1 MLPRRTTFHVEMRS
15 LQWFPPAAGADSA
28 APVGCAPMP
37 AWYFVVTDPAVLR
50 RAAITGLGVGTLLT
64 AINHG
69 PALLAGSLPAS
80 APAQIVLSY
89 VIPFLVSLA
98 SSVIAIRVERRDS
111 TAATDLLEREID
123 AINRFPGQNPNPVLR
138 MTEAGHL
145 TYANA
150 SSAPIRSALGVDV
163 GAQLPAATVAAL
175 IAAAAARPPGT
186 VELTHERQ
194 TFAVLPV
201 HVPELGVYN
210 LYGTDVTGAK
220 VVERFPDR
228 NPNPV
233 LRMTPDGA
241 LWYGN
246 AASAPIRRAL
256 GVEIGDPLP
265 PEVLESLHAALDRH
279 DAPPVEVAGEGRTF
293 RLTPVPIPEFDFT
306 NLYGTDITAQ
316 KAVDKFPNENPNPVL
331 RLTRDGHMT
340 YANPASV
347 LVRKALGAEVGDTLS
362 PEVLARIDAALV
374 DGASGEVELEADG
387 RTFAVRVV
395 HVYEFDSINLY
406 GTDITAAR
414 QVEAFSRENERLLL
428 NILPPSIADR
438 LRGGETVI
446 ADRFEDMAVLFA
458 DVVGFTELSARLA
471 PTDVVGL
478 LNEVFSTCDRLADRF
493 GLEKIKTIGDAY
505 MVVGGLDHDGDEADH
520 HRRATHAGDVADMG
534 LAILDELG
542 RLRHE
547 AGIGLQVRVGMHV
560 GPAVAGVIGLKKF
573 IYDVWGDT
581 VNTASRMES
590 TGVPGRL
597 QVTRETRDRLDG
609 AFELERRGIVEVKG
623 KGPIETWFLV
633 GRKVAAATAAA
644 SGSAG
649 R

>member
-1 MLPRRTTFHVEMRS
+1 MTP
-15 LQWFPPAAGADSA
+15 
-28 APVGCAPMP
+28 
-37 AWYFVVTDPAVLR
+37 WYRVVTDRGVLR
-50 RAAITGLGVGTLLT
+50 RAAITGLGVGTILT
-64 AINHG
+64 LINQSDRIASG
-69 PALLAGSLPAS
+69 PLPAPPFLPI
-80 APAQIVLSY
+80 ALTYAV
-89 VIPFLVSLA
+89 PFLVSLV
-98 SSVIAIRVERRDS
+98 SSVITTHVERRDS
-111 TAATDLLEREID
+111 TATADLLEREIE

-145 TYANA
+145 TYAND
-150 SSAPIRSALGVDV
+150 SSAPIRAALGVDV
-163 GAQLPAATVAAL
+163 GEQLPTPTVAEL
-175 IAAAAARPPGT
+175 AAAAAATPPGT
-186 VELTHERQ
+186 VELTHDRQ

-210 LYGTDVTGAK
+210 LYGTDITAAK

-246 AASAPIRRAL
+246 VASATIRRAL
-256 GVEIGDPLP
+256 GVEVGDPLP
-265 PEVLESLHAALDRH
+265 PELLESLHAALASP

-293 RLTPVPIPEFDFT
+293 RLMPVRIPEFDFT

-331 RLTRDGHMT
+331 RLARDGRMT
-340 YANPASV
+340 YANPASL
-347 LVRKALGAEVGDTLS
+347 LVRKALGTEVGGTLA
-362 PEVLARIDAALV
+362 PAVLAQIQAAQV
-374 DGASGEVELEADG
+374 DGSSGEVELESDG
-387 RTFAVRVV
+387 RTFAVKVV

-446 ADRFEDMAVLFA
+446 ADRFDDMAVLFA
-458 DVVGFTELSARLA
+458 DVVGFTELSARLT

-493 GLEKIKTIGDAY
+493 GLEKIKTVGDAY
-505 MVVGGLDHDGDEADH
+505 MVVGGLHHDGAEADH
-520 HRRATHAGDVADMG
+520 LRRATHAADVADMG

-542 RLRHE
+542 RIRQE
-547 AGIGLQVRVGMHV
+547 DVAGLQVRVGMHV

-597 QVTRETRDRLDG
+597 QVTRETRDRLAADFG
-609 AFELERRGIVEVKG
+609 LERRGIIEVKG

-633 GRKVAAATAAA
+633 GRKVASPAGAAPAGAPSKTAP
-644 SGSAG
+644 GSAG